1 MLLELYALYKQ
12 ATAGDVSG
20 ERPGMMDFINR
31 AKYDAWE
38 RYRGYSSEAAMERY
52 LKWPT
57 HSWVVDISADVPA
70 ARAMRHGRTIIIT
83 RFVASACHVG
93 DPGHGLSA
101 SRSIIMRWDFLL
113 KLGQQAA

>member
-12 ATAGDVSG
+12 KPPLAMSAAK
-20 ERPGMMDFINR
+20 RPGMMDFINR

-57 HSWVVDISADVPA
+57 PA
-70 ARAMRHGRTIIIT
+70 GSLIFQRMFLRHAPCGMGGR
-83 RFVASACHVG
+83 S
-93 DPGHGLSA
+93 P
-101 SRSIIMRWDFLL
+101 
-113 KLGQQAA
+113 